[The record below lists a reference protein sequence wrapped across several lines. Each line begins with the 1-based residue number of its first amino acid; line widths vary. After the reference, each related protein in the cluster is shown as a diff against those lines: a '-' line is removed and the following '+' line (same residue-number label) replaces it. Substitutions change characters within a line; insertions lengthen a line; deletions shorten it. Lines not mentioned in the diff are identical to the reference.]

1 MTPKS
6 KSKMTRVIRLFVI
19 ALLVG
24 LFVLAPST
32 NVFAQAPKKE
42 GDTKQVK
49 AAAGPRRQLATIIF
63 AGLGGAVLGLS
74 TLSFYERPQDKLS
87 NIAIGFAIGL
97 ITGTVYATYQVATEP
112 GEYLGASADQIQ
124 DLKQLEFMQVESK
137 RASLVADQ
145 TPVVSWTYTF

>member
-1 MTPKS
+1 MTKE
-6 KSKMTRVIRLFVI
+6 MRLLVTT
-19 ALLVG
+19 LLVG
-24 LFVLAPST
+24 LLVLAPVT

-112 GEYLGASADQIQ
+112 AEYLGASAGQIQ
-124 DLKQLEFMQVESK
+124 ELKQVESMQIETK
-137 RASLVADQ
+137 RASLDSSQ
-145 TPVVSWTYTF
+145 NPTVSWSYTF